1 MAKSKKMRR
10 VRNPDEA
17 VVSAPVQTP
26 SQPVSST
33 SSKAPVI
40 LIAGA
45 VSVVLAGVAWW
56 YTTQYIPRLHDQSNF
71 RPADQRTAD
80 YLATKAREEAR
91 LAEAAQSVQRRT
103 SQGTPQTGT
112 STNRPF
118 SSNNHLLNEW
128 FTSHF
133 SGVRPQADANINV
146 NDRDTVEAVQRT
158 LQGLGFRR
166 DGDGD
171 CAGATDP
178 AQCNVNPNGA
188 VDESTRQALVRF
200 MTAQNPTITGFTT
213 EALNAHTSNPI
224 HPDVFYAVLKY
235 VGNRAGYFWTEG
247 TDEARTMAMLGKFYT
262 PITAPARGLPSGND
276 SMLSP
281 KLGEGAYTQTKCGAD
296 RAERRIVVSSR
307 RKRL

>member
-1 MAKSKKMRR
+1 MAKTKRMRR
-10 VRNPDEA
+10 VRNPDEVA
-17 VVSAPVQTP
+17 VSAPVQAP
-26 SQPVSST
+26 SQSSTST

-56 YTTQYIPRLHDQSNF
+56 YTTQYMPRLHDQSNF

-91 LAEAAQSVQRRT
+91 LDSAAQSVQNRT
-103 SQGTPQTGT
+103 TQGTPQTGT
-112 STNRPF
+112 TTNRPF
-118 SSNNHLLNEW
+118 SSNNHLLSEW

-146 NDRDTVEAVQRT
+146 NDGDTIEAVQRV
-158 LQGLGFRR
+158 LMGLGYRR
-166 DGDGD
+166 
-171 CAGATDP
+171 
-178 AQCNVNPNGA
+178 NG
-188 VDESTRQALVRF
+188 ESTCATSDAPHCRITPSRVVDDNMRESLRLF

-213 EALNAHTSNPI
+213 EALNAHSSNPV

-235 VGNRAGYFWTEG
+235 VENRAGYFWTEG

-276 SMLSP
+276 EMLSP